1 MKVIIYILESCDD
14 EIKNKQFKCGLHK
27 LFWNINGLLCQK
39 ILTGGHINDGKQQVC
54 IQQLTEINLKEI
66 ARELLLHVH

>member
-27 LFWNINGLLCQK
+27 LFWNINGLLFQK
-39 ILTGGHINDGKQQVC
+39 ILTGGHINDGKQVC

-66 ARELLLHVH
+66 ARKLLLHVH